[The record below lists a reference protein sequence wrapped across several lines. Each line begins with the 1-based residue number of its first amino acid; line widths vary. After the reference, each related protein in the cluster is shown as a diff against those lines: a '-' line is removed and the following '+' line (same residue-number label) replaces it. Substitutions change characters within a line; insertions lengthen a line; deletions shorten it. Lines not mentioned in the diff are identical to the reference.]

1 MAYLK
6 MTTKHD
12 PKSDPYLAQSFF
24 KLARSAARKK
34 IYSRKAAK
42 EGKPAVAHFLRAMS
56 ASEAVQSRRL
66 FNSLI
71 GRVDT
76 SDAYIDSIFVEEV
89 QAILENYSELI
100 DSLPQQRSALLH
112 ALRQLRAAETRLYSF
127 YNRDKK
133 NIKADKDALYFV
145 CRFCG
150 YLSTDTPPDKCPLCT
165 ASRESFDQ
173 ID

>member
-1 MAYLK
+1 MA
-6 MTTKHD
+6 TK
-12 PKSDPYLAQSFF
+12 PNPNNDPYLARTFAE
-24 KLARSAARKK
+24 LARSAARRK

-76 SDAYIDSIFVEEV
+76 SDTYIDTIFEKEV

-100 DSLPQQRSALLH
+100 DSLPPKKSALLH
-112 ALRQLRAAETRLYSF
+112 ALKQLRAAETRLRSF
-127 YNRDKK
+127 YNREKK
-133 NIKADKDALYFV
+133 DIKADKDACYFV

-150 YLSTDTPPDKCPLCT
+150 YLSTGSPPDKCPLCM